1 MGKIKPARI
10 VTPRIVQPGGPART
24 WLWLLFLLALAAW
37 SPLSACSVCF
47 GDPESDMV
55 KGAMSGVWFMLG
67 IVAMVQISFAMFFF
81 VYLRKRA
88 KIYRDGSLKPVFR
101 VVDSP
106 ADKE

>member
-1 MGKIKPARI
+1 MTAK
-10 VTPRIVQPGGPART
+10 TRT
-24 WLWLLFLLALAAW
+24 MRRVGLVVFLLAVAAW
-37 SPLSACSVCF
+37 GQTHACSVCF

-67 IVAMVQISFAMFFF
+67 VVGMVQVSFALFFF

-88 KIYRDGSLKPVFR
+88 KIYRDGSLEPVFR
-101 VVDSP
+101 IVETP

>member
-1 MGKIKPARI
+1 MVK
-10 VTPRIVQPGGPART
+10 TRT
-24 WLWLLFLLALAAW
+24 VRRVGLVVFLLAAAAW
-37 SPLSACSVCF
+37 SQTHACSVCF

-67 IVAMVQISFAMFFF
+67 VVGMVQVSFALFFF

-88 KIYRDGSLKPVFR
+88 RIYRDGSLKPVFE
-101 VVDSP
+101 VVETP